1 MRGMQQFSC
10 RRSRVPS
17 LASMLVVM
25 LLVFAGCE
33 QPAEEFEGPSWT
45 PIFAVPL
52 VDTQFDLEDVL
63 DVLTD
68 SLDTVPVVAL
78 EGGRLAFV
86 HTEDFS
92 GTLADE
98 WLMLPEVVES
108 AELVLDELLAAAI
121 NVTPPG
127 TAVAISDSMSSEM
140 TVDAP
145 PGALV
150 DLIVLAE
157 GELTLTVNST
167 MGDAV
172 DGQLTIPELLDPAG
186 VPWTAVWTSD
196 MLEGGSF
203 EVTED
208 LTGWSIE
215 PQNLNVQDTNV
226 VRALFDVFVTNDPG
240 HTAQEGE
247 YLSAAFVMD
256 GLEFERVEGDF
267 GSSEIY
273 LEEGTTTVALFDDR
287 FTASGVFIDEATIT
301 VEVTNGFGV
310 EAVLDSVVLR
320 AVEDGTVTNELETT
334 APSLVV
340 PPAAGSVQSPSVTSW
355 FMDETNSNITS
366 FLSSEP
372 QLLELSAWVT
382 SNPNGFDP
390 ANPNFVDADGFVT
403 GELRVEVPLALRVEQ
418 LDFVDTL
425 DASLEFEEE
434 ELELDSAE
442 LRLILHNGFPFGVD
456 VAVTFLDEFGTAL
469 DSLSMAPLP
478 LFTMPVLDGSGEP
491 LEPAVFVY
499 DLPLNWDRADRLR
512 AMTRAVVRV
521 WSSTAEAQS
530 GETVYLNESQSLR
543 LELAAKLYARV
554 DL

>member
-1 MRGMQQFSC
+1 M
-10 RRSRVPS
+10 
-17 LASMLVVM
+17 LAVS
-25 LLVFAGCE
+25 LLVFSGCE
-33 QPAEEFEGPSWT
+33 RPAEEFEVPSWT
-45 PIFAVPL
+45 PILAVPL

-63 DVLTD
+63 QVLSD
-68 SLDTVPVVAL
+68 SLDTVPVIGL

-86 HTEDFS
+86 HSEDFT
-92 GTLADE
+92 GTLAED

-108 AELVLDELLAAAI
+108 AELVLDELLATAI
-121 NVTPPG
+121 NTSPPNTVVTL
-127 TAVAISDSMSSEM
+127 SDSMKSEM

-157 GELTLTVNST
+157 GELSLTVTST

-172 DGQLTIPELLDPAG
+172 GGQLTIPELLDPAG
-186 VPWTAVWTSD
+186 TPWSAVWSPD

-203 EVTED
+203 VVTED
-208 LTGWSIE
+208 LAGWSIE
-215 PQNLNVQDTNV
+215 PENLNVQDTNV
-226 VRALFDVFVTNDPG
+226 VRALFDVFVTNDPA

-247 YLSAAFVMD
+247 SLSAAFVMD

-267 GSSEIY
+267 GSSAIY

-287 FTASGVFIDEATIT
+287 FTVSGLAIEEATIS

-310 EAVLDSVVLR
+310 EAILDSVALR
-320 AVEDGTVTNELETT
+320 AVDDGVVTNELESE
-334 APSLVV
+334 APPLVV
-340 PPAAGSVQSPSVTSW
+340 PPATGSAQSPSVTSW
-355 FMDETNSNITS
+355 FMDATNSNITS
-366 FLSSEP
+366 FVSAEP

-390 ANPNFVDADGFVT
+390 LNPNFVDADGFVT
-403 GELRVEVPLALRVEQ
+403 GEMRVEVPLSLRLEQ

-425 DASLEFEEE
+425 DATLAFEEE
-434 ELELDSAE
+434 DLQVDSAE

-456 VAVTFLDEFGTAL
+456 VAVTFLDEFGAPL

-499 DLPLNWDRADRLR
+499 DLPLNWDRADRLQSMSSVVIR
-512 AMTRAVVRV
+512 A
-521 WSSTAEAQS
+521 WSSTAEAQN
-530 GETVYLNESQSLR
+530 GETVYLNENQALR
-543 LELAAKLYARV
+543 LELAAKIYARV
-554 DL
+554 DQ